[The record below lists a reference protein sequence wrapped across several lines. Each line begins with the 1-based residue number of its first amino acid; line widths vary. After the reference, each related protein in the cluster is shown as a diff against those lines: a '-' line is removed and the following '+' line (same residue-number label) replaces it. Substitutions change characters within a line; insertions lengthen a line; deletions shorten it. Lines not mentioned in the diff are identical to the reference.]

1 MTRAAYYASL
11 AAIGVAAGAAVAFA
25 VIVIGAG
32 VFWLYVFGDDPWR
45 DTAQTLLTVA
55 AFAAGAA
62 TAIAV
67 PVLVARSRRAS
78 T

>member
-1 MTRAAYYASL
+1 MKKVLQYAGFV
-11 AAIGVAAGAAVAFA
+11 AIGLAAGAAVTVAT
-25 VIVIGAG
+25 IVLGAG
-32 VFWLYVFGDDPWR
+32 VFWLYVFGDDPWPSA
-45 DTAQTLLTVA
+45 AQTLLTVA

-62 TAIAV
+62 TAIAL

>member
-1 MTRAAYYASL
+1 MRLALQYAAL
-11 AAIGVAAGAAVAFA
+11 GAIGLAAGAAVAFA

-32 VFWLYVFGDDPWR
+32 VFWLYVFGDDPWP

-67 PVLVARSRRAS
+67 PVLVARSRRS
-78 T
+78 PT